1 MNGSILNEIKKML
14 GLTEEYQ
21 HFDQDIIIHIN
32 TALNTL
38 IQIGL
43 PANKNFVLVNAE
55 QTWSDYITQK
65 NESLDNNPMRLAL
78 RQITNVTD
86 NCNIGMIKSYV
97 YMKTKLVFDPPQNS
111 FAIDSIK
118 AMLSEYESRINI
130 EYDKTT

>member
-32 TALNTL
+32 TALSTL

-65 NESLDNNPMRLAL
+65 SESHDDSPIRLAL
-78 RQITNVTD
+78 KKMTNTTD